1 MNKIM
6 EYFQLTE
13 KLSPTGFAFRAVVSI
28 ILIYCMSRFL
38 MKRAAGQF
46 TAFDFTFLWMLGALA
61 VAPLLDGKI
70 LFTKTIIA
78 TSTLYFWHFI
88 LSWTAVRNHAFA
100 KLLTRKPSVLVEKGI
115 INETNMRRSFFSTD
129 VLLSEMRLADAPDL
143 SEVEQVTLETS
154 GHLSVMK
161 KAEYTSP
168 TSKDFLIPT
177 PPGGLPTVLINN
189 GKIIHEQLESLN
201 LNDEWLI
208 KQLHKFGVMDVKS
221 VYLATISPNGKFY
234 FTVKSSS

>member
-1 MNKIM
+1 MNKLL

-13 KLSPTGFAFRAVVSI
+13 KLSPTGFAFRAVVSVV
-28 ILIYCMSRFL
+28 LIYFMSRFL

-70 LFTKTIIA
+70 LFTTTIIA

-88 LSWTAVRNHAFA
+88 LSWAAVRNHAFT
-100 KLLTRKPSVLVEKGI
+100 KLLTRKPSVLVEKGM
-115 INETNMRRSFFSTD
+115 INETNMRRSFFSSD
-129 VLLSEMRLADAPDL
+129 ILLSEMRLADAPDL

-161 KAEYTSP
+161 KSEHTSP
-168 TSKDFLIPT
+168 TPKDFQIPA
-177 PPGGLPTVLINN
+177 PPGGLPTVLIHN
-189 GKIIHEQLESLN
+189 GKVIYDQLEMLN
-201 LNDEWLI
+201 YNEEWLI
-208 KQLHKFGVMDVKS
+208 KQLYKFGIMDVKI
-221 VYLATISPNGKFY
+221 VYLATISPNGEFY
-234 FTVKSSS
+234 YTVKSSS

>member
-13 KLSPTGFAFRAVVSI
+13 KLSPTGFAFRAVISI

-38 MKRAAGQF
+38 KKRAAGQF

-70 LFTKTIIA
+70 LFTTTIIA
-78 TSTLYFWHFI
+78 TSSLYFWHFI
-88 LSWTAVRNHAFA
+88 LSWAAVRNHAFA

-115 INETNMRRSFFSTD
+115 INETNMRRSFFSINL
-129 VLLSEMRLADAPDL
+129 LLSEMRLADAPDL

-161 KAEYTSP
+161 KDEYTSP
-168 TSKDFLIPT
+168 TSKDFQIPA

-189 GKIIHEQLESLN
+189 GKVIYDQLEMLN
-201 LNDEWLI
+201 YNEEWLI
-208 KQLHKFGVMDVKS
+208 KQLHKFGIMDVKS
-221 VYLATISPNGKFY
+221 VYLATISPNGEFY
-234 FTVKSSS
+234 YTVKRS